1 MKIATAVLLL
11 VAALMGGQTHAA
23 PVIQATLTM
32 GNNTGGLGIDVATRK
47 VFVSNYNDG
56 TLTVV
61 HADTLA
67 VLGTVPAGTHPRRL
81 IVNSASNLVYVVNDN
96 APGTVTVVETG
107 SYGIV
112 ATIPVGNNPRTL
124 GADFGAREVYVANH
138 TGNSV
143 SIIDTATNSVLAT
156 VPVGNGPR
164 SPVANSGLGKV
175 YVPNYNDASVSVIDT
190 LTRTVTKTI
199 PVGSGPQYAA
209 VDAAHDKVYV
219 NNVADRTISVIDS
232 ATDSVIKTLP
242 SGAGSDDN
250 FGNVNHAYG
259 RYYLANSVDNTVTI
273 VDTDTDTVAGTV
285 PVGTKPIQIQ
295 TDLNGG
301 NVYVVN
307 QGSHSV
313 SVLDATTEAVLT
325 SYAVGTGP
333 WRILI
338 DDNHVYVLNGNG
350 TNPDTMTVSTRQDTL
365 ANTHAAVEW
374 YHEAFDHYFHTA
386 SALENQVINDGA
398 YAPGLESHVRI
409 LPRLDR
415 PGRRTPVGQP
425 LLQHAV
431 GDQEQPLLH
440 RGEERARPA
449 RRRHHHG
456 LAARGR
462 RHLLHRTRR
471 PDDRR
476 LPGGHGAALPD
487 VQQHAGRRPQPSL
500 HRKRRDARPDG
511 GAGLGRGRL
520 GAGRRV
526 RVHAASVTRR
536 NRRGDRAARGVG
548 RETPADRAAAE
559 PLVGRSADGRAARRG
574 GRLAR
579 SKAPPTPRVASD
591 HGRTTAGGRQEGR
604 RGTLTIM

>member
-11 VAALMGGQTHAA
+11 AAVLMGGQAHAA

-32 GNNTGGLGIDVATRK
+32 GNGTAGMGIDVATRK
-47 VFVSNYNDG
+47 VFVSNYADG

-67 VLGTVPAGTHPRRL
+67 VLGTVPAGVHPRRL

-190 LTRTVTKTI
+190 VTRTVTKTI

-250 FGNVNHAYG
+250 FGIVNHAYG
-259 RYYLANSVDNTVTI
+259 RYYLANSVDHTVTI

-386 SALENQVINDGA
+386 SALENQVLNDGA
-398 YAPGLESHVRI
+398 YANDW
-409 LPRLDR
+409 DR
-415 PGRRTPVGQP
+415 TFGFFRVWTAP
-425 LLQHAV
+425 
-431 GDQEQPLLH
+431 
-440 RGEERARPA
+440 
-449 RRRHHHG
+449 
-456 LAARGR
+456 
-462 RHLLHRTRR
+462 
-471 PDDRR
+471 
-476 LPGGHGAALPD
+476 
-487 VQQHAGRRPQPSL
+487 
-500 HRKRRDARPDG
+500 
-511 GAGLGRGRL
+511 
-520 GAGRRV
+520 GAGRQSVSRFFSTQWGTKSSHFYTAV
-526 RVHAASVTRR
+526 KSERDLLVAGIITGWQLEADDIYYIGLADLTTGACPAGTVPLYRMYNNMLGGAPNHRFTGSAATRDQMVAQ
-536 NRRGDRAARGVG
+536 GWVAEGSGPDIVYGC
-548 RETPADRAAAE
+548 TP
-559 PLVGRSADGRAARRG
+559 PL
-574 GRLAR
+574 
-579 SKAPPTPRVASD
+579 
-591 HGRTTAGGRQEGR
+591 
-604 RGTLTIM
+604 